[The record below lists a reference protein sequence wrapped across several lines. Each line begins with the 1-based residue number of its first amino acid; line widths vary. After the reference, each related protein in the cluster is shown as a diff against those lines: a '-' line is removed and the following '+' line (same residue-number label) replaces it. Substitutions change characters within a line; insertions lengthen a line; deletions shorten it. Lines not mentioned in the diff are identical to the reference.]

1 MSIATAINDL
11 SGRIQD
17 AYTALEAKGAT
28 MPVEKDTWHLSTTID
43 TIPAGGGDITFALGM
58 PNNHDDNHGIT
69 FTIDGIRYPSGTY
82 SLFITNPQSI

>member
-43 TIPAGGGDITFALGM
+43 TIPAGEATKYGVGINNMFGDVVNGELHPPTE
-58 PNNHDDNHGIT
+58 
-69 FTIDGIRYPSGTY
+69 
-82 SLFITNPQSI
+82 